1 MRAIQVRTYGGP
13 EVLEPA
19 VLADPFPHAGELLVQ
34 VTGAGVNFA
43 DTHQVDNTYLAGT
56 DLPFV
61 PGTEVVGYVED
72 PHGAD
77 RRMCGFVSRGGGYAE
92 RAVIRPELAFDVP
105 DGVTDG
111 QALSLLVQGLT
122 AHHLVTTMGRVGYG
136 DTVVVHAA
144 AGGVGNLAVQLAK
157 QAGAGR
163 VIATASTQEKLDV
176 ALERGADVGVL
187 GDPGMSAHDVAQRL
201 VSANGGRKVD
211 VVLEMVGGAVFDGS
225 LSALARFG
233 RLVTY
238 GMAGREPA
246 ADVHPASLMV
256 GSHTVAGFWL
266 VDCMRPE
273 RMREMVAEPLRSLV
287 QQVADGALRPVVGGT
302 YPLSEA
308 RRALADLRARRTTGK
323 VVLDPRL
330 DEAHA

>member
-1 MRAIQVRTYGGP
+1 MRAIQVRSYGGP

-19 VLADPFPHAGELLVQ
+19 ILADPLPHEGELLVS

-43 DTHQVDNTYLAGT
+43 DTHQVENTYLTGT

-61 PGTEVVGYVED
+61 PGSEVVGYVENA
-72 PHGAD
+72 HGAD

-92 RAVIRPELAFDVP
+92 RALIRPALSFAVP
-105 DGVTDG
+105 DGVSDG
-111 QALSLLVQGLT
+111 QALALLVQGLT
-122 AHHLVTTMGRVGYG
+122 AHHLVSTTGRVRYG

-163 VIATASTQEKLDV
+163 VIATASSQDKLDI

-187 GDPGMSAHDVAQRL
+187 GDPDMSAHDITQRL

-225 LSALARFG
+225 LAALAPFG

-238 GMAGREPA
+238 GMAGRQPA
-246 ADVHPASLMV
+246 SDIHPGSLMV
-256 GSHTVAGFWL
+256 GSHTVTGFWL

-273 RMREMVAEPLRSLV
+273 TVREMVAEPLAALV
-287 QQVADGALRPVVGGT
+287 QQVAAGTLRPVVGAT
-302 YPLSEA
+302 YPLSHA
-308 RRALADLRARRTTGK
+308 RQAHTDLRARRTTGK